1 MAMRAS
7 IGRRAAV
14 PFVHLALILIAAV
27 AVVPLLWVVSTS
39 FKLGPEVVTHPPTF
53 FPHHPSLSAYVD
65 LWTKEP
71 YLLFTRNSFLVAI
84 GSALL
89 ALAVSCL
96 AAYGMAR
103 YRFKGVRV
111 LLSIFLLS
119 QMFPGASILIPVT
132 QTVLRIGLYNT
143 LPGLGLVY
151 TAFFIP
157 FASWMLYGYFRAI
170 PRELDEAALIDGC
183 PRMGILMRIIIPL
196 TVPGLAA
203 TFVFSFLG
211 AWNEYLFA
219 LVLTNNNSVRTL
231 PVGVAALIGQYDTI
245 WNMLCS
251 SAIIFAVPPLVLFFL
266 FEKALLKGLTAGAVK
281 G

>member
-1 MAMRAS
+1 MAAHGKPFSRLL
-7 IGRRAAV
+7 IHVVLAV
-14 PFVHLALILIAAV
+14 FALV
-27 AVVPLLWVVSTS
+27 TVVPLFWVASTS
-39 FKLGPEVVTHPPTF
+39 FKLPHEVAVNPPTIL
-53 FPHHPSLSAYVD
+53 PHQPTLSAYMD
-65 LWTKEP
+65 LWEKEP
-71 YLLFTRNSFLVAI
+71 FLLYTRNSLLVAV
-84 GSALL
+84 GSAVL
-89 ALAVSCL
+89 ALFISCL

-119 QMFPGASILIPVT
+119 QMFPGASIIIPVT
-132 QTVLRIGLYNT
+132 QTILSMRLYNT

-157 FASWMLYGYFRAI
+157 FSSWMLYGYFRAI
-170 PRELDEAALIDGC
+170 PRELDEAAFIDGC
-183 PRMGILMRIIIPL
+183 PRMRILTRIIIPL

-211 AWNEYLFA
+211 SWNEFLFA

-231 PVGVAALIGQYDTI
+231 PVGMAALIGQYMTN

-251 SAIIFAVPPLVLFFL
+251 SAIIFAIPPTVLFFL
-266 FEKALLKGLTAGAVK
+266 FEKALLRGLTAGAVK